1 MTLAAAL
8 QWSEVLPR
16 LGGTPL
22 ILLLDVDGTLSP
34 IAPRPQDAV
43 VPEGTRRLIY
53 QLTRCHGVH
62 IALVSGRAAAD
73 ARRLVGVDAAWV
85 IGNHGMETLAPG
97 GSLTVD
103 PRVERHREQVA
114 TARDFLQAALRGV
127 PGVDIEDKTWTL
139 SVHYRRADP
148 AVVPFV
154 RDAVTQ
160 SAHEHELLRTE
171 GKMVFELR
179 PPIGVNKGTAAI
191 AFVEQVTGGTVEP
204 SILCAGDDRTDED
217 AFRMLRARYQDAV
230 TVRVASTDGDSE
242 PTAAELVV
250 PDVQAVASLLERILA
265 VR

>member
-8 QWSEVLPR
+8 SWSEVLPR
-16 LGGTPL
+16 LTKTPL
-22 ILLLDVDGTLSP
+22 ILFLDVDGTLSP

-43 VPEGTRRLIY
+43 VPERTRQLVQ
-53 QLTRCHGVH
+53 QLTRRDGVH
-62 IALVSGRAAAD
+62 VVLISGRAAGD
-73 ARRLVGVDAAWV
+73 ACRLVGVDAAWV
-85 IGNHGMETLAPG
+85 IGNHGMETLAPHG
-97 GSLTVD
+97 ALSVD
-103 PRVERHREQVA
+103 PRVERHRDQVA
-114 TARDFLQAALRGV
+114 RARDFLHAALRGV

-139 SVHYRRADP
+139 SVHYRRAAP
-148 AVVPFV
+148 EVVPFV

-160 SAHEHELLRTE
+160 SAHEQELLRTE

-191 AFVEQVTGGTVEP
+191 AFVERMGGEDAEV

-217 AFRMLRARYQDAV
+217 AFRLLRARYPEAV
-230 TVRVASTDGDSE
+230 TVRVAGGGSDE